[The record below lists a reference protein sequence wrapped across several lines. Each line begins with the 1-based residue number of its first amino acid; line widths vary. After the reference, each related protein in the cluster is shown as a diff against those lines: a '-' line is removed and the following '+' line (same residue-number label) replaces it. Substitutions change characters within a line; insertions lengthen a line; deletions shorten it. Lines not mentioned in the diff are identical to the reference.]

1 MTATGRWFDTAS
13 RERQRPEDAK
23 PSGRLH
29 SRLAVL
35 SAACLALAGCQ
46 SGASPPPITLG
57 HVSNLSAVD
66 GAGQRAQQGI
76 DLALKEAADAN
87 LAEALD
93 GRRLQVRHTDTRG
106 QADAYESQAVRLVS
120 VNRVAG
126 LIGGLT
132 PEQVV
137 ALDRSHITVVSPCGV
152 RPAGVSDLV
161 FAIGM
166 RPAQQAFVLAKYAA
180 EDLKIADVTIV
191 IDERREAF
199 ASVAD
204 AFARQFA
211 QTCQAMGKT
220 ATTTPVRYGK
230 DAKWEDLAARIVE
243 RKSAGAVVFA
253 GAARDWPELRRK
265 QAITVP
271 LLFAGEDGDVA
282 NLEPGAAKE
291 TIYHATAFAPDA
303 DAPHAQAFIR
313 KYREGFKEDPDVA
326 AALGYEALQLYAAAL
341 KEISPAFTTEKLL
354 TALRGTKD
362 FPGLAGPLTMTAEQ
376 HVRRPLYV
384 MRRTGT
390 AVAQQRR
397 FDPATLP

>member
-1 MTATGRWFDTAS
+1 MTATERWTKWSVGHDAQRSALRCAS
-13 RERQRPEDAK
+13 WLTIL
-23 PSGRLH
+23 G
-29 SRLAVL
+29 
-35 SAACLALAGCQ
+35 AACLAFAGCQ

-57 HVSNLSAVD
+57 HVSNVSAVD
-66 GAGQRAQQGI
+66 GVGQRAQKGI

-106 QADAYESQAVRLVS
+106 QVDAYESQAVRLVS

-126 LIGGLT
+126 LIGGRT
-132 PEQVV
+132 PDQVV

-166 RPAQQAFVLAKYAA
+166 RPAQQAFVLARYAA
-180 EDLKIADVTIV
+180 EDLKIADVMIV
-191 IDERREAF
+191 TDERREELV
-199 ASVAD
+199 SVAD

-211 QTCQAMGKT
+211 QAWQAMAKT
-220 ATTTPVRYGK
+220 AKTTTVRYNK
-230 DAKWEDLAARIVE
+230 DAKWDEVAARIVE

-253 GAARDWPELRRK
+253 GAARDWLELRRK

-271 LLFAGEDGDVA
+271 LLFAGEDSDAA
-282 NLEPGAAKE
+282 NLEPGAVKE
-291 TIYHATAFAPDA
+291 TVYHATAFAPDP
-303 DAPHAQAFIR
+303 DAPRTQAFIR
-313 KYREGFKEDPDVA
+313 KYRDGFKEDPDLA

-354 TALRGTKD
+354 SALRGTKD
-362 FPGLAGPLTMTAEQ
+362 FPGLAGPLTMTADQ
-376 HVRRPLYV
+376 HVRRPLYIL
-384 MRRTGT
+384 RRAGT
-390 AVAQQRR
+390 AVALQRR